1 MNTMKTEMTTTMGAG
16 ADNLQEYLQSLC
28 DICVRDLHKH
38 TEEIGRES
46 YRYVYVNFACTITV
60 TTTSYCH

>member
-1 MNTMKTEMTTTMGAG
+1 MFVSLITEMTATMGAG

-46 YRYVYVNFACTITV
+46 YRHVCVHILLLLPLLALK
-60 TTTSYCH
+60 

>member
-1 MNTMKTEMTTTMGAG
+1 MHVLLLMCGIATEMTVTMGAG

-46 YRYVYVNFACTITV
+46 YRYAC
-60 TTTSYCH
+60 SHCY